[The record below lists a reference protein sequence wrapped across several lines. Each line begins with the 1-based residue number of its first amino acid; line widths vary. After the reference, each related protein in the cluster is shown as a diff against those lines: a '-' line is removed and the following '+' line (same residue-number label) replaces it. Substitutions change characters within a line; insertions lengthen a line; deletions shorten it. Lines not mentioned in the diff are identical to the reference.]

1 MQPEA
6 RPDKPPIE
14 IGWCEHVS
22 LPDLGLRGIKAKIDT
37 GARSCS
43 LHAEQCE
50 QFKRDG
56 AAWIRFVVPI
66 DPDLDPVIEAPLM
79 GERVVKS
86 SNGLEERRFVI
97 KSPLKLGRIKL
108 NTVITLTDRQAMEF
122 PMLIGRAA
130 LGRRFL
136 VNVARKYALDPPGEA
151 Q

>member
-1 MQPEA
+1 MPMEET
-6 RPDKPPIE
+6 RSKPPIE

-22 LPDLGLRGIKAKIDT
+22 LPDLGLSGIKAKIDT

-43 LHAEQCE
+43 LHAENIVRFE
-50 QFKRDG
+50 RDG
-56 AAWIRFVVPI
+56 RDWLRFDVPV
-66 DPDLDPVIEAPLM
+66 DPNFDPVIEAPLM

-86 SNGLEERRFVI
+86 SNGLEETRFII
-97 KSPLKLGRIKL
+97 KTPLKMGRKKL

-136 VNVARKYALDPPGEA
+136 VNVARKYTLDG
-151 Q
+151 